1 MEIREVKLCGSIARE
16 LIALSVDW
24 EEENISHG
32 YRRNGIEDLEGNRIF
47 LAEEKS
53 EIIGCL
59 FGKLEKA
66 KGTSSVMSE
75 GTACFEVEELYV
87 KPAYR
92 SRGVGSA
99 LFRYALTYP
108 DRGASQLPPLDLL
121 SCPPLTFAPPDL
133 DAFPCLRMA
142 MDCARTGGS
151 SCAVLNAA
159 NEEAVDLFCREEI
172 TLGQIPDLVAR
183 ALDAVPCVS
192 RPAMEEILDAD
203 RRARECVKE
212 AVK

>member
-24 EEENISHG
+24 EAENISHG

-99 LFRYALTYP
+99 LFRYA
-108 DRGASQLPPLDLL
+108 
-121 SCPPLTFAPPDL
+121 
-133 DAFPCLRMA
+133 
-142 MDCARTGGS
+142 
-151 SCAVLNAA
+151 
-159 NEEAVDLFCREEI
+159 EEAVRGEAEFV
-172 TLGQIPDLVAR
+172 TLGTATKNFRAILHFYIDELGMEFWSAR
-183 ALDAVPCVS
+183 LFKK
-192 RPAMEEILDAD
+192 L
-203 RRARECVKE
+203 
-212 AVK
+212 